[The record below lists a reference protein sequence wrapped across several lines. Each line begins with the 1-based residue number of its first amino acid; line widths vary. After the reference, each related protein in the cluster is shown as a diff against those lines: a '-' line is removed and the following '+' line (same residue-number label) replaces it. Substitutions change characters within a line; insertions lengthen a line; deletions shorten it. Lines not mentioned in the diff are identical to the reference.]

1 MAGARADVHPIRIM
15 VKAQCKSKAIAGVS
29 SDRGSSALSTSDRR
43 NLFLIQAAG
52 VALLRAK

>member
-1 MAGARADVHPIRIM
+1 MDGARADVHPIRIM

-29 SDRGSSALSTSDRR
+29 SDRGSTELSTSDRR
-43 NLFLIQAAG
+43 NLFLILAAG